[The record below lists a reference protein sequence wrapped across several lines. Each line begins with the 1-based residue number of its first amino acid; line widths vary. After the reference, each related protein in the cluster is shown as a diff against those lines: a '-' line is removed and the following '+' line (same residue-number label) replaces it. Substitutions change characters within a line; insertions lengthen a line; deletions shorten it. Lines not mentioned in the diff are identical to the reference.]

1 MQGGTTPSAEGALLR
16 YGVEWLTKQGCY
28 AATPSKGFFYSVK
41 KKISVALSESN
52 FLGGGLVKRA
62 SKGRDGLT
70 WPPSALQGWGGTSE
84 EKKQE
89 TKSERIFI
97 RVLKLVDRTSLSFVD
112 ASRRGSTPL
121 SDIFELSILLKRIIF
136 VFRSFLLLRLSRG
149 FILYKIL
156 LQIYII
162 IR

>member
-1 MQGGTTPSAEGALLR
+1 MASLCLAGG
-16 YGVEWLTKQGCY
+16 
-28 AATPSKGFFYSVK
+28 
-41 KKISVALSESN
+41 
-52 FLGGGLVKRA
+52 
-62 SKGRDGLT
+62 
-70 WPPSALQGWGGTSE
+70 GGTSE